1 MKNILTTIAMFI
13 FSVNIYSQPYYIGK
27 DGVRKQVNTL
37 PISNVYTYDVK
48 TSEHVSN
55 MLKSFNIDSV
65 NHYLFMYVNKH
76 RLNNSLNSLKQD
88 VTLSSVSNL
97 QMNYQHKV
105 KALTHYQNIK
115 KYETSDKRANEMNL
129 NYEDICENNIFGYVA
144 SLKFFV
150 YSEYVKYNNDD
161 VNQLV
166 ANYLFNLWK
175 NSDGHNK
182 VMLDPKWEKTYI
194 SMSYID
200 NYMSIV
206 QIFKK

>member
-1 MKNILTTIAMFI
+1 MKNIITTIAMFI

-27 DGVRKQVNTL
+27 NGVRKQVNTL

-115 KYETSDKRANEMNL
+115 NHLLLIQKYEFLIYFD
-129 NYEDICENNIFGYVA
+129 
-144 SLKFFV
+144 
-150 YSEYVKYNNDD
+150 VKIY
-161 VNQLV
+161 
-166 ANYLFNLWK
+166 
-175 NSDGHNK
+175 
-182 VMLDPKWEKTYI
+182 
-194 SMSYID
+194 
-200 NYMSIV
+200 
-206 QIFKK
+206 

>member
-1 MKNILTTIAMFI
+1 MKNIITIIAIFI
-13 FSVNIYSQPYYIGK
+13 FSVNIYSQPYYVGK
-27 DGVRKQVNTL
+27 DGVKKQVNIL
-37 PISNVYTYDVK
+37 PINNVFTYDAK
-48 TSEHVSN
+48 TSEHVSI
-55 MLKSFNIDSV
+55 MLNNFNIDSV
-65 NHYLFMYVNKH
+65 NYYLFMYVNKH
-76 RLNNSLNSLKQD
+76 RLNNSLNSLELD
-88 VTLSSVSNL
+88 SSLSKVSDL

-105 KALTHYQNIK
+105 KELTHYQNIK

-129 NYEDICENNIFGYVA
+129 KYEDISENNIFGYIA

-150 YSEYVKYNNDD
+150 YSEYVKYNNDN

-175 NSDGHNK
+175 ESDGHNK
-182 VMLDPKWEKTYI
+182 TMLNPKWENSYI
-194 SMSYID
+194 SMSYVD